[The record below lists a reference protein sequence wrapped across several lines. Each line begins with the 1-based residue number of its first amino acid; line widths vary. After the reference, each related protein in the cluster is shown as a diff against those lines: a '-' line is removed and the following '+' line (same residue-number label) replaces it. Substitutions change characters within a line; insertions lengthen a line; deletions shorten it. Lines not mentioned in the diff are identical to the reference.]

1 MRGRKDAGNVGKGT
15 WRGGLN
21 N

>member
-1 MRGRKDAGNVGKGT
+1 MRGRKDAGNVGKDT

>member
-1 MRGRKDAGNVGKGT
+1 MRGRKDAGIVGKDT
-15 WRGGLN
+15 WSGGLN